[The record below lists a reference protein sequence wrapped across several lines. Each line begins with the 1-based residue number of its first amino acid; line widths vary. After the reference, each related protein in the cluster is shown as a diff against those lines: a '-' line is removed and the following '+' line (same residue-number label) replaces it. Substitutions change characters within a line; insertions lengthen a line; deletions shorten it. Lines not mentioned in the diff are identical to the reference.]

1 MFKIAQKESKKV
13 RILLVDDKPE
23 NLFALEKMLQ
33 DENREFLK
41 ATSGNVA
48 LKLALN
54 NEVALIMLDVQMP
67 EMDGFDVAKM
77 LRSNPKTSQ
86 IPVLFVTAINKDDK
100 YVLKGYELGAIDYL
114 FKPLNI
120 AITKAKVDTF
130 IKLHQQ
136 QKLLVEKNKELENL
150 TSLVDNSLNITC
162 VFNKKDFI
170 IKEVN
175 TTFKSLLGYELINL
189 IGRSLLDLFIIEN
202 KEHGEKLIR
211 QEIEKKQDV
220 GVFENK
226 VRCKDGTDRW
236 IMWKIITKGDL
247 CFANG
252 SDITTRKQ
260 TENKLGENLSYLVK
274 INKELSIAKK
284 MAEDSVKIKQD
295 FMANMSHEIRTPMN
309 AIIGFTRMMMDTP
322 LNDEQKR
329 FLRSI
334 KISGENL
341 IVIIN
346 DILDFSKIEAGKLN
360 IDNFDF
366 NLKDLFTDV
375 KHIEENSANKKNL
388 FLEFNIDSNVPQY
401 INGDSVRINQILL
414 NLITNAIKF
423 THEGGITV
431 HVSCETESDKS
442 FLIVSCKDTGIGISK
457 EKQEF
462 IFESFTQEKG
472 DTTRK
477 YGGTGL
483 GLTIVK
489 KLVNLMKGEIKLN
502 SEVGEGSEFIV
513 KLPVKVVEEKDFKDE
528 EIDSLFEDV
537 DLTGKRVLLAE
548 DNEMNQILAKRVLQN
563 FGVEA
568 ELAENGLEVLDL
580 LSKKDFDIILMDIMM
595 PEMDG
600 LEATKKIRTD
610 FTGKKR
616 KIPILAMTAF
626 VFTGG
631 DDKKIMEAGMD
642 DFILKPFNPD
652 NLFKKMAKLITL
664 AEK

>member
-33 DENREFLK
+33 DDNREFLK

-211 QEIEKKQDV
+211 EEIAKKQDV

-236 IMWKIITKGDL
+236 IMWKIITKGDV

-360 IDNFDF
+360 IDKSDF

-388 FLEFNIDSNVPQY
+388 FLDFNIDSSVPQY

-423 THEGGITV
+423 THDGGITV
-431 HVSCETESDKS
+431 HVSCETENDKS
-442 FLIVSCKDTGIGISK
+442 TLIVSCKDTGIGISK

-537 DLTGKRVLLAE
+537 DLTGTRVLLAE

-600 LEATKKIRTD
+600 LEATKKIRTE
-610 FTGKKR
+610 FEGKKR